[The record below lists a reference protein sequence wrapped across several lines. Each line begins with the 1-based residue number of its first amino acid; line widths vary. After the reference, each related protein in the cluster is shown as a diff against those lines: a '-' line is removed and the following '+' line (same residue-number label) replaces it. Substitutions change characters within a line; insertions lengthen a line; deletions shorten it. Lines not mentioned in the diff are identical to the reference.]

1 MGYAKSIGGDYPVLT
16 LTPKGEAALANKSVL
31 NIKLAKNVQPEVV
44 QRKKAVRAA
53 GGTYEYTAQLFSNG
67 LNIEQIAEER
77 QLTIIT
83 IYGHFARLISAGR
96 CTARQIIPDE
106 MVDRIEWAIS
116 QAGSVDILFPI
127 YSLLGE
133 EVDYNLIRCVVE
145 DWKRSHPPDSGVVPV
160 PVAIQAPVRQ
170 TMPDAAHVIALGN
183 SRSDDALPEL
193 ILALS
198 SKEINVRRLAASALG
213 KIANTCAVDPLLDLL
228 AHEDKPQVRQYAIK
242 ALARIKHPSARP
254 VLEKISLDV
263 NEVSYNRSAARN
275 ALVELHQATLDVQD
289 EEPVNGLS
297 DASDSVAAF
306 LSKNHPRP
314 LNGPWQCGWALD
326 FHSRFNGGE
335 WSRSTVGDL
344 TFRLKYNGEHSVVTA
359 LVEQTCSLIKSQP
372 ALGQVNFILP
382 VPPSAQ
388 RDVDPV
394 RTFCTAL
401 GEKVHLPVRSSLV
414 KTRQTQPQKELKTL
428 AQKRT
433 NVRGA
438 FAQNENVKGQRILLV
453 DDLFD
458 SGATLEEITRL
469 LIRQGAAYVAVFTLT
484 RTIHADA

>member
-1 MGYAKSIGGDYPVLT
+1 
-16 LTPKGEAALANKSVL
+16 
-31 NIKLAKNVQPEVV
+31 
-44 QRKKAVRAA
+44 
-53 GGTYEYTAQLFSNG
+53 
-67 LNIEQIAEER
+67 
-77 QLTIIT
+77 
-83 IYGHFARLISAGR
+83 
-96 CTARQIIPDE
+96 
-106 MVDRIEWAIS
+106 
-116 QAGSVDILFPI
+116 
-127 YSLLGE
+127 
-133 EVDYNLIRCVVE
+133 
-145 DWKRSHPPDSGVVPV
+145 
-160 PVAIQAPVRQ
+160 
-170 TMPDAAHVIALGN
+170 MPDAARVINLGK

-198 SKEINVRRLAASALG
+198 SKEINVRRLAGSALG
-213 KIANTCAVDPLLDLL
+213 KIANPCAVGPLLDLL
-228 AHEDKPQVRQYAIK
+228 AREEKPQVRQYAIK
-242 ALARIKHPSARP
+242 ALGKIRHASARP
-254 VLEKISLDV
+254 VLEKISQDI
-263 NEVSYNRSAARN
+263 NEVSYNRSAARS
-275 ALVELHQATLDVQD
+275 ALMELQQAPDAIKTG
-289 EEPVNGLS
+289 EPVDGLS
-297 DASDSVAAF
+297 GASDSVIAF

-372 ALGQVNFILP
+372 ALAQVDIILP

-394 RTFCTAL
+394 GTFCTAL
-401 GEKVHLPVRSSLV
+401 GEKLQLPVRNWLV

-428 AQKRT
+428 AQKRA
-433 NVRGA
+433 NVSGA
-438 FAQNENVKGQRILLV
+438 FAQNENVKGRRILLV

-469 LIRQGAAYVAVFTLT
+469 LIRQGAAHVAVFTLT